1 MAKIA
6 QSGSGAPDQVQTAT
20 QLATPPKTP
29 TWTQPTAFPKT
40 LTWWGDVWRRFSR
53 QRVPMIAAIVLS
65 VLVLVAVTAPLI
77 SPYDPT
83 RQFRDV
89 GVSALGE
96 PLAPNGK
103 FWLGTD
109 GLGRDLLSR
118 LIFGIR
124 TSITIGL
131 AGAVGAIAIAVL
143 VGGIAGFSGK
153 NVDFALM
160 RLVDLVLSVP
170 TFFLI
175 LLLVVMLKPGVSVV
189 IFVIA
194 IFSWAYPS
202 RIFRSQV
209 LSIRQRDFVLAAESV
224 GVPRP
229 RIFVRHVLPHLLP
242 LVIIYLTLMVPGA
255 IFTEAGLSFVGL
267 GVPPPNPSLGSMIND
282 GQQYYRASP
291 WIVLY
296 PGITLAV
303 LVVSFNLVGTAL
315 RDAMDPQ
322 RRGK

>member
-1 MAKIA
+1 MAEIA
-6 QSGSGAPDQVQTAT
+6 QLGSEAGKRAETSGEPFAGA
-20 QLATPPKTP
+20 
-29 TWTQPTAFPKT
+29 KT

-53 QRVPMIAAIVLS
+53 QRVPMAAGIILGT
-65 VLVLVAVTAPLI
+65 LVLLAILAPVVA
-77 SPYDPT
+77 PYDPT
-83 RQFRDV
+83 HQFRDV
-89 GVSALGE
+89 GVSATGQ
-96 PLAPNGK
+96 PLPPNAK

-131 AGAVGAIAIAVL
+131 AGASGAIILAVL
-143 VGGIAGFSGK
+143 AGGIAGYAGK
-153 NVDFALM
+153 TVDFALM
-160 RLVDLVLSVP
+160 RFVDLVLSVP

-189 IFVIA
+189 IFVIVV
-194 IFSWAYPS
+194 FSWAYPS

-209 LSIRQRDFVLAAESV
+209 LAIRQREYIQAAEAV
-224 GVPRP
+224 GVRTR

-242 LVIIYLTLMVPGA
+242 LVIVYLTLMVPGA

-282 GQQYYRASP
+282 GQQYYRAAP

-296 PGITLAV
+296 PGIALAT
-303 LVVSFNLVGTAL
+303 LVVSLNLVGTAL

-322 RRGK
+322 RRGR